1 MSEPAEQPAKARVA
15 QAANLFDLRRIIGS
29 VFLAY
34 GLLLAILGLFA
45 SDADVDKAAGVNINL
60 WAGLGMLAFGVLM
73 WAWAL
78 LRPLSEELEADDPSA
93 GRARRRRAASTP
105 RRSAHTSAAGGPGS
119 TTSAP
124 LGRTT
129 PGRSSASTDP
139 PKPPPTIRAPAA
151 PASLS
156 ASTVRSTSGTDAS

>member
-1 MSEPAEQPAKARVA
+1 MTMSEPAEQPAKARVA

-60 WAGLGMLAFGVLM
+60 WAGIGMLVFGALM

-78 LRPLSEELEADDPSA
+78 LRPLSEELAADDPSA
-93 GRARRRRAASTP
+93 GP
-105 RRSAHTSAAGGPGS
+105 RDA
-119 TTSAP
+119 
-124 LGRTT
+124 
-129 PGRSSASTDP
+129 
-139 PKPPPTIRAPAA
+139 PPPRGVDAAALGSHQRGGRPGVHDERPAG
-151 PASLS
+151 PD
-156 ASTVRSTSGTDAS
+156 DARPQ